1 MSIFD
6 PRNVAPNEASPLFNI
21 PLRELLLLTHVTQAV
36 SNNHGD
42 CTSSGSVACLDF
54 KSESDRVS
62 RKMSIAVASSFFCAS
77 SHEGRGS
84 VRTSFRFLSFLS
96 TTIKHRLLSC
106 CSPLTMEHSSF
117 Q

>member
-42 CTSSGSVACLDF
+42 CTSSGFVACLDF
-54 KSESDRVS
+54 NSESDRVS

-77 SHEGRGS
+77 SHAGRGS
-84 VRTSFRFLSFLS
+84 VITSFRFLPFLS
-96 TTIKHRLLSC
+96 TTMNHRVLNSS
-106 CSPLTMEHSSF
+106 SPLPLDE
-117 Q
+117 